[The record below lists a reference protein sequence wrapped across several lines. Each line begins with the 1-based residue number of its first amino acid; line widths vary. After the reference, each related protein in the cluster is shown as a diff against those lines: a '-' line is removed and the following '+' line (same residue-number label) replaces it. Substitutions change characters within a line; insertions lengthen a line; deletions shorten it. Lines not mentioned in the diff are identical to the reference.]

1 MNRGKLI
8 VLSGPSGVGKTTIC
22 KRIIKERSDVRYS
35 ISATSRPRRKDE
47 KDGRE
52 YIFLTRDEFKEWIE
66 EDRFIE
72 YAEVHGNL
80 YGTPRKELEENL
92 KKGFNVLMDVDVKG
106 AKRLMKFY
114 PDGLY
119 FFIIPP
125 DIAELERR
133 LLKRNTDENRVIKDR
148 LKRALEELKYKSDYK
163 YVIENRDLEA
173 TIEKIKKII
182 EREISGS

>member
-1 MNRGKLI
+1 M
-8 VLSGPSGVGKTTIC
+8 
-22 KRIIKERSDVRYS
+22 
-35 ISATSRPRRKDE
+35 
-47 KDGRE
+47 
-52 YIFLTRDEFKEWIE
+52 
-66 EDRFIE
+66 
-72 YAEVHGNL
+72 HGNL